1 MGDVCDKS
9 CGVAQQKVV
18 HIWVGISCAK
28 GIRPAYEKQVSYTW
42 RMRDF
47 LVHVY
52 FLPEIFD
59 LDCVYNFWYEFG
71 IRHLLGNNSNKKDK
85 C

>member
-28 GIRPAYEKQVSYTW
+28 GIRPTYEK
-42 RMRDF
+42 
-47 LVHVY
+47 
-52 FLPEIFD
+52 
-59 LDCVYNFWYEFG
+59 
-71 IRHLLGNNSNKKDK
+71 
-85 C
+85 

>member
-28 GIRPAYEKQVSYTW
+28 GIRPAYEKQVSYT
-42 RMRDF
+42 
-47 LVHVY
+47 
-52 FLPEIFD
+52 
-59 LDCVYNFWYEFG
+59 
-71 IRHLLGNNSNKKDK
+71 
-85 C
+85 